1 MPPDPPSSPPDT
13 PVIKKKY
20 AFIYLK
26 SWTDSLS
33 VLTWYRQETLIADYT
48 QRSTPLK
55 EKWVK

>member
-13 PVIKKKY
+13 PVIKKICFY
-20 AFIYLK
+20 ILK
-26 SWTDSLS
+26 KLDSLS

-55 EKWVK
+55 EK